1 MEIKIEKL
9 DNMGRGIS
17 YINGKVVFVP
27 KTLPGDIVD
36 IEITKDS
43 PKYSEG
49 KLKKII
55 KSSDIRIDS
64 NCPYFDICG
73 GCNLLNLKYEDTIKY
88 KKTKIKEIFKKYLNI
103 KLTGLSAVK
112 SNNKTAYRNKITLH
126 IKDKVVGLCGEDN
139 EVFEMNNCLLVS
151 NKVNNII
158 KLIKYLEIENG
169 SVLIRESQTGNFVI
183 SISSSNDIDVSIL
196 KVDGIIG
203 ILVNDKLV
211 YGKDHFIEKINGFK
225 FKVSYKS
232 FFQINSDITHK
243 LFKIISDNIDG
254 GKTLDLFC
262 GVGTLGMVASNNSK
276 KVIGIDN
283 YASNVED
290 ARENKDINGINNIEF
305 ELGDSSVFTNYIE
318 KVDTI
323 ILDPPR
329 AGLNKETIN
338 NIKKALPNKIIYV
351 SCDPFTLVRDL
362 KELFNEYKMTKTYIL
377 DMFPY
382 THHIETVV
390 ILEIKL

>member
-9 DNMGRGIS
+9 DNMGRGLS

-27 KTLPGDIVD
+27 KTLPGDVIDVEL
-36 IEITKDS
+36 IKES

-49 KLKKII
+49 KLIKII
-55 KSSDIRIDS
+55 KPSEIRIDS
-64 NCPYFDICG
+64 NCPYFNICG

-103 KLTGLSAVK
+103 KLTSLSTVNSGK
-112 SNNKTAYRNKITLH
+112 KIAYRNKITLH
-126 IKDKVVGLCGEDN
+126 IKNKIVGLYTEDN
-139 EVFEMNNCLLVS
+139 EIFEMNRCLLVS
-151 NKVNNII
+151 DKVNNII

-169 SVLIRESQTGNFVI
+169 CVLIRESQKNNYVI
-183 SISSSNDIDVSIL
+183 SISSSNDIDVSLL

-211 YGKDHFIEKINGFK
+211 YGKDHFIEEINKIK

-232 FFQINSDITHK
+232 FFQINSDMTHK
-243 LFKIISDNIDG
+243 LFKIIEENVSNGI
-254 GKTLDLFC
+254 TIDLFC
-262 GVGTLGMVASNNSK
+262 GVGTLGIVASKNSK

-283 YASNVED
+283 FESNIED
-290 ARENKDINGINNIEF
+290 AKENKYINGINNIDFEF
-305 ELGDSSVFTNYIE
+305 GDSSTFTKYTE
-318 KVDTI
+318 KSDTL

-329 AGLNKETIN
+329 AGLNKATLG
-338 NIKKALPNKIIYV
+338 NIMKVLPNKIIYV

-362 KELFNEYKMTKTYIL
+362 KELLNEYQMTKTYIL

-390 ILEIKL
+390 ILEKR